1 MRRPALL
8 PVYLGILLLC
18 LCIGP
23 VSAKPPDTALERLN
37 GKKEPMSQ
45 YIGQGQWVVVNVW
58 SPTCSSCV
66 QELPDVIQFKQNH
79 PDIPVIGVT
88 IDFPSF
94 EYGKPAIIND
104 FLKRQPLD
112 YPLFLADRE
121 LASELIGRQLI
132 AIPLIAIFHPDGHA
146 VARWPGPINPAE
158 IEEFINN
165 YESYK
170 LEDNTLGDF

>member
-1 MRRPALL
+1 MMRSARLPVFSLFLLAALL
-8 PVYLGILLLC
+8 VDPAT
-18 LCIGP
+18 
-23 VSAKPPDTALERLN
+23 AKPPTVSLERLN
-37 GKKEPMSQ
+37 GEEEPMSQ

-66 QELPDVIQFKQNH
+66 EELPDVIQFEQDH

-121 LASELIGRQLI
+121 LASQLIGKELI

-146 VARWPGPINPAE
+146 VARWPGRINPGE
-158 IEEFINN
+158 IEEFINH

-170 LEDNTLGDF
+170 LEDNALGDF